1 MWTWSMPTHSR
12 RAGKR
17 LLPSATTGKL
27 RDEIHEN
34 AECVSEVVLGL
45 VSVGTIKLDFM
56 SIRETQQQQNF
67 LATCELCSGRIH
79 W

>member
-1 MWTWSMPTHSR
+1 VASKCGPGACLRTQGARESDFC
-12 RAGKR
+12 RAR
-17 LLPSATTGKL
+17 QRGKL

-67 LATCELCSGRIH
+67 LGDV
-79 W
+79 